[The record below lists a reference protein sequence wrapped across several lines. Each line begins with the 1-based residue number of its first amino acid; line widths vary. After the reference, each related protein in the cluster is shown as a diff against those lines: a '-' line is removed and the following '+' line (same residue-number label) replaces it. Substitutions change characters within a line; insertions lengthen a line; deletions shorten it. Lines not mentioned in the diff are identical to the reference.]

1 MTAESLWVVG
11 YHAVLALLES
21 GRPVD
26 QLWVQR
32 DRRDSRVRA
41 VIDTARRLDIR
52 FDVVPRARLDGIAG
66 GVAHNGCAAR
76 SAPVAFTALA
86 GVVRPAGVP
95 ARLLLLDAVDD
106 PHNLGAVL
114 RTAAAFA
121 LDGVV
126 IAGPAA
132 PPLGGAVAK
141 AAAGL
146 LGRVPL
152 VRERVAADAL
162 VELREAGYWAFAA
175 DAAGTPLDAV
185 RGTARWVLCIGA
197 EERGLR
203 AKTRSQVD
211 ELVAVPMAPG
221 VESLNLSVSAGILLW
236 ELTRP
241 PARPGTGNRGQGT
254 PAQPP
259 TGE

>member
-1 MTAESLWVVG
+1 MSDDLWTVG
-11 YHAVLALLES
+11 FHAVLAVVES

-26 QLWVQR
+26 AIWLQQ
-32 DRRDSRVRA
+32 DRRDARMTRLRNAARSRGLRY
-41 VIDTARRLDIR
+41 DL
-52 FDVVPRARLDGIAG
+52 VPRARLDGISA

-76 SAPVAFTALA
+76 SAPIAFAA
-86 GVVRPAGVP
+86 IDDFVRPQGEP
-95 ARLLLLDAVDD
+95 ARILVVDDVTD

-121 LDGVV
+121 IDGLV
-126 IAGPAA
+126 IAGPSA

-146 LGRVPL
+146 LGCVP
-152 VRERVAADAL
+152 VARARVAADVL
-162 VELREAGYWAFAA
+162 THLRDEGYWIFAA
-175 DAAGTPLDAV
+175 DAGGTSLCEV
-185 RGTARWVLCIGA
+185 RRSARWVLCVGA

-211 ELVAVPMAPG
+211 EFVAIPMAAG

-236 ELTRP
+236 ELSKSLER
-241 PARPGTGNRGQGT
+241 
-254 PAQPP
+254 
-259 TGE
+259 